1 MSLTISNLTTGTLAA
16 AAATMSISSVT
27 ASVGTWLVVVVASD
41 NAGGGGANSL
51 TTTMT
56 DSVGNVYTNRGGLI
70 LNDPTSAN
78 AGCTLGIWTAEI
90 ALAISAGTI
99 TANFSPDTTRAAGL
113 VYLVTPAQHYTPAYG
128 SAGAGATST
137 STTNTITATA
147 VPINYTI
154 FGCTAVENTIVPA
167 TPDADT
173 TNGSWSTQYGQAS
186 SSGTAATSMAVAA
199 QWKTVTATGDQT
211 YNLTYD
217 GANNRDS
224 AVNWITLYAKP
235 IEYWFENGTIA

>member
-1 MSLTISNLTTGTLAA
+1 MSLTIGYNGSGTLAA
-16 AAATMSISSVT
+16 SAATMSISNIT
-27 ASVGTWLVVVVASD
+27 APRGTWLVVVVAAD
-41 NAGGGGANSL
+41 NATSGGANSL
-51 TTTMT
+51 TTVMT

-70 LNDPTSAN
+70 LNDPGAAS

-90 ALAISAGTI
+90 DIPISAGTI
-99 TANFSPDTTRAAGL
+99 TANFSTSTTRAAA
-113 VYLVTPAQHYTPAYG
+113 VVFMVTPATYYEPAYG

-167 TPDADT
+167 TPDSDT
-173 TNGSWSTQYGQAS
+173 VNGSWSTQQGTAS
-186 SSGTAATSMAVAA
+186 SSGTANSSMAVAA